1 MAQSVLSVRMDEQL
15 KQEFDAICEELGM
28 SMSTAVTMLAKKMS
42 REKRLPFE
50 VSVDQFFSVSNTD
63 TLRESMQQMA
73 EGKTVVKSLRELE
86 EMENG

>member
-50 VSVDQFFSVSNTD
+50 VSVDPFFSVSNTD

-86 EMENG
+86 EMESG